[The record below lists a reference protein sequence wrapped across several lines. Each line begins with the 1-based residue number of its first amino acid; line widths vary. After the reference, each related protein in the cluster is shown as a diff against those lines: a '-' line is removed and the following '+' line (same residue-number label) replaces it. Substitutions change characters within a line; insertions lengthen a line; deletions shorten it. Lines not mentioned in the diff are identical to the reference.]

1 MINLPRD
8 RMDQVV
14 KRFDML
20 EAQMAAGP
28 APDAYVK
35 MAAEYADMQELV
47 AKIRELRAAEREQDD
62 LEAMLGDKGTDSE
75 MRALA
80 EADLPEVESRIECC
94 SRKSRYC
101 SCPRTLPTSAMPS
114 WKSVPAPAATRLP
127 CSLAICF
134 GCTSATRLRKAGDSR
149 LFQPAMAK
157 SAGSR
162 KSSLRFPAEAS
173 SRI

>member
-35 MAAEYADMQELV
+35 MAAEYSDIQELV
-47 AKIRELRAAEREQDD
+47 ARIRALRAAEREQVD
-62 LEAMLGDKGTDSE
+62 LEAMLGDKGTDAE

-80 EADLPEVESRIECC
+80 EADRH
-94 SRKSRYC
+94 
-101 SCPRTLPTSAMPS
+101 SAH
-114 WKSVPAPAATRLP
+114 TCDRD
-127 CSLAICF
+127 
-134 GCTSATRLRKAGDSR
+134 RRHR
-149 LFQPAMAK
+149 
-157 SAGSR
+157 R
-162 KSSLRFPAEAS
+162 
-173 SRI
+173 